1 MQKRA
6 KSPLKPTPKAYDF
19 SGENR
24 EQRIGNWF
32 VNNRDFLLLLLP
44 PPKLGQ
50 LDREKY
56 EFLVFFR
63 GGDAR
68 VVVPFKLLDLFTAKC
83 EIWYDKF
90 FSTIKVDNNTRV
102 FKR

>member
-32 VNNRDFLLLLLP
+32 VNNRDFPSPNLDNWIVKSTSFVVFLGAETRVLLFHLSCSIYLQRNV
-44 PPKLGQ
+44 KFGM
-50 LDREKY
+50 
-56 EFLVFFR
+56 
-63 GGDAR
+63 
-68 VVVPFKLLDLFTAKC
+68 
-83 EIWYDKF
+83 KF